1 MSLEKSDKN
10 KNFQKTEIVKLSN
23 LSTFLKKIQKMQT
36 QFSTLTKELS
46 TLNLQIFDI
55 DNENYRL
62 VAKMKELEMIMN
74 ETTEKNHE
82 LKKKCF
88 FC

>member
-36 QFSTLTKELS
+36 QFSTLTKELN

>member
-1 MSLEKSDKN
+1 
-10 KNFQKTEIVKLSN
+10 
-23 LSTFLKKIQKMQT
+23 MQT
-36 QFSTLTKELS
+36 QFSTLTKELN